1 MPIKNPPVGPNKQA
15 SPPPDV
21 KTGNPMEPR
30 KRYRSTEV
38 SAFFGGRRIASMNRN
53 RVCSVIATGPS
64 GILTKEPAASNAEK
78 RGTRMLICLVF
89 NLRHNLSTLVNN
101 FMRKKISC
109 AKFTKLFR
117 CTMIRSMN
125 VKTEVLHYLMDHPNV
140 FVSGVMLSEKFGC
153 SRMAVCKAVN
163 SLQEEGY
170 SIDASKRLGYKL
182 NPGFDVL
189 SKLSIEK
196 ELSKTGVQVF
206 CFKDIEST
214 NRKAKELSVQGVE
227 PPFVVVAVSQSAGR
241 GRLGRTFVSPEGGM
255 YFSLVLSG
263 KDIVNPDLI
272 TTSASLAVSRAM
284 ERLTGIKTD
293 IKWVNDLY
301 LNGKK
306 VTGILT
312 EGIVNMEE
320 GGLEQVVIGVGV
332 NLKTKEESFPDE
344 LRNIVT
350 SYYPNGVCQVSRAEA
365 IAACVKEILSIQDED
380 FIQEYRDKCF
390 VIGRKLTVIKGD
402 MSRDA
407 LALGIDDFGHLVVQ
421 YDDDTI
427 TTISSGEVTL
437 KF

>member
-1 MPIKNPPVGPNKQA
+1 M
-15 SPPPDV
+15 
-21 KTGNPMEPR
+21 
-30 KRYRSTEV
+30 
-38 SAFFGGRRIASMNRN
+38 ASMNRN
-53 RVCSVIATGPS
+53 SVCSVIATGPR
-64 GILTKEPAASNAEK
+64 GILTKEPAANSAVNS
-78 RGTRMLICLVF
+78 GTNMFIRLVF
-89 NLRHNLSTLVNN
+89 SLIVWMSTKVNKI
-101 FMRKKISC
+101 RCKKIPHL
-109 AKFTKLFR
+109 KFTKFFC
-117 CTMIRSMN
+117 CTIITNMN

-163 SLQEEGY
+163 SLQDEGY

-189 SKLSIEK
+189 SKMSIEK

-214 NRKAKELSVQGVE
+214 NRKAKELSVQGVDT
-227 PPFVVVAVSQSAGR
+227 PFVVVAVSQTAGR
-241 GRLGRTFVSPEGGM
+241 GRLGRSFVSPEGGM

-263 KDIVNPDLI
+263 KDIVNPDLV

-306 VTGILT
+306 VSGILT

-332 NLKTKEESFPDE
+332 NLKTKEESFPE
-344 LRNIVT
+344 EIRNIVT
-350 SYYPNGVCQVSRAEA
+350 SFYPSGACQVSRAEA
-365 IAACVKEILSIQDED
+365 IAECVKEILCIQNED